1 MRTWP
6 LLLRFSGVFSLLTSL
21 ALLAACRTL
30 DREAHADALA
40 QQANLVRELIRTDD
54 FVLTAY
60 VRITNVAAPVNVYI
74 EGDGLAWTSR
84 NEPSLDPTP
93 IEATG
98 LKLATADPGAN
109 VAYVARPCQ
118 FTPLTLNPH
127 CEVTYWTNKR
137 FSPEVVTAL
146 NQALDQLISRRPGQ
160 RINLIGYSG
169 GGALA
174 VLLAARRSDVTS
186 IRTVAGNLDHQF
198 VNQLH
203 HVSAMPESLN
213 AMDVASSVANLAQI
227 HFSGSNDVVVPPE
240 VAQRFIAATG
250 SRCAQFHIVPG
261 LKHAGD
267 WQRVWPALL
276 AITPVCTGTPARNG

>member
-1 MRTWP
+1 MKTWP
-6 LLLRFSGVFSLLTSL
+6 LMLRFSGFFSL
-21 ALLAACRTL
+21 ALLAACCST
-30 DREAHADALA
+30 DRGMHAEALA
-40 QQANLVRELIRTDD
+40 RQANLARELIRTND

-60 VRITNVAAPVNVYI
+60 LRITNTAAPVNVYI

-84 NEPSLDPTP
+84 HEPSLDPTP

-98 LKLATADPGAN
+98 LQLATADPGVN
-109 VAYVARPCQ
+109 VAYLARPCQ
-118 FTPLTLNPH
+118 FTSMSINPR
-127 CEVTYWTNKR
+127 CQVAYWTSKR

-146 NQALDQLISRRPGQ
+146 NQALDRLASRLPGQ
-160 RINLIGYSG
+160 HINLIGYSG

-174 VLLAARRSDVTS
+174 VLLAAHRSDVSS

-213 AMDVASSVANLAQI
+213 ALDAGSSIAQLPQI
-227 HFSGSNDVVVPPE
+227 HFSGSNDTVVPPE
-240 VAQRFIAATG
+240 VAQRFIATTG
-250 SRCAQFHIVPG
+250 PRCAQLHIVPG
-261 LKHAGD
+261 LKHTGD

-276 AITPVCTGTPARNG
+276 AITPACAGMPIEHG